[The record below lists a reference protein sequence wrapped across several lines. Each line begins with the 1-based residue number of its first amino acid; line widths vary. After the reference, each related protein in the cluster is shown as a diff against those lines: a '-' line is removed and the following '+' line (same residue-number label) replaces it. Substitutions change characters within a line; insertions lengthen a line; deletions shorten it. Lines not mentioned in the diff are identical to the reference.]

1 MSSRRASPGPPP
13 LLCPPDPPPA
23 PFLLL
28 FPWEAAQVRGACL
41 PGEGLGAGGR
51 AAPWQAA
58 RCSPAG
64 CVPTLGALGARLPFF
79 RTRGGEKVPSK
90 RVKGGR
96 LEPASAGQ
104 QRPPDRVSPS
114 KLREAGKEDGEEGL
128 QGEHGGGL
136 CMFSVGAGGT
146 GIQRVWE
153 AASTSR
159 EDIQHER
166 GPGGLSLSLK
176 KSSPSLR
183 TTPGR
188 VTKPR
193 RSYSFLPGPQCAP
206 SPRDQHTGP
215 GLPPDAAPLSPV

>member
-1 MSSRRASPGPPP
+1 MPGCTSTDPSSSGHSAALSQSLFLHASSPPPTQPRHFRPQVRTPCPPGGPLQAPPP
-13 LLCPPDPPPA
+13 LLCPPGPPPA

-58 RCSPAG
+58 RCGPAG
-64 CVPTLGALGARLPFF
+64 CVPTLGALGARLPFS
-79 RTRGGEKVPSK
+79 RTRGGEKAPSR

-104 QRPPDRVSPS
+104 QRPPGRVSPS

-136 CMFSVGAGGT
+136 CMFSVGAGG
-146 GIQRVWE
+146 QE
-153 AASTSR
+153 SR
-159 EDIQHER
+159 ESGRRPLHQER
-166 GPGGLSLSLK
+166 TSSMKEALGG
-176 KSSPSLR
+176 
-183 TTPGR
+183 
-188 VTKPR
+188 
-193 RSYSFLPGPQCAP
+193 
-206 SPRDQHTGP
+206 
-215 GLPPDAAPLSPV
+215 